1 MVEAT
6 AAVVVAVMA
15 VAVAVAVADVSVEV
29 TAAVSAEVAMIL
41 IDCVWFYYHMLI
53 FVCFVL
59 FVGTVLP
66 MGSVCVRCRF
76 VSIRCLLFACLL
88 VLDK

>member
-15 VAVAVAVADVSVEV
+15 VAVADVWVSVEV

-41 IDCVWFYYHMLI
+41 IDCVWFYYHMLT
-53 FVCFVL
+53 FVCFVS
-59 FVGTVLP
+59 FVGMVSR
-66 MGSVCVRCRF
+66 MESV
-76 VSIRCLLFACLL
+76 
-88 VLDK
+88 

>member
-1 MVEAT
+1 MVA
-6 AAVVVAVMA
+6 VVAVMA
-15 VAVAVAVADVSVEV
+15 VAVADVSVSVEV

-41 IDCVWFYYHMLI
+41 IDCVWFYYYMVT

-76 VSIRCLLFACLL
+76 VLIRCLLFACLL